1 MEKKLYA
8 YGIRPV
14 LELLESKKE
23 IDTIYLQKD
32 IKTEWSMQ
40 IKSESKNRNINLK
53 LVPKHKLNRL
63 TRKNHQGVIGL
74 ASIIVFQNFD
84 NLLSAVFDKG
94 VFPLF
99 MLLDRI
105 TDVRNFGS
113 ICRSAEA
120 MGVHGII
127 IPKKE
132 SAQIND
138 IAVKA
143 SAGAIININIC
154 REDNLE
160 SIVKRA
166 KASGLSV
173 VACSEKS
180 EQNINQI
187 NLKKP
192 LLMIIGS
199 ENNGISDKLIK
210 LSDAVGK
217 IPILGKTK
225 SLNASVAAGII
236 LFEYNR
242 QQNTN

>member
-1 MEKKLYA
+1 M
-8 YGIRPV
+8 
-14 LELLESKKE
+14 
-23 IDTIYLQKD
+23 
-32 IKTEWSMQ
+32 
-40 IKSESKNRNINLK
+40 
-53 LVPKHKLNRL
+53 
-63 TRKNHQGVIGL
+63 
-74 ASIIVFQNFD
+74 
-84 NLLSAVFDKG
+84 
-94 VFPLF
+94 
-99 MLLDRI
+99 
-105 TDVRNFGS
+105 
-113 ICRSAEA
+113 
-120 MGVHGII
+120 
-127 IPKKE
+127 
-132 SAQIND
+132 
-138 IAVKA
+138 
-143 SAGAIININIC
+143 
-154 REDNLE
+154 E

-210 LSDAVGK
+210 LSDEVGK
-217 IPILGKTK
+217 IPIFGKTK